1 MSLRQGMGLR
11 WKAPRWRMSPRR
23 RILRRRRSLK
33 WGISRQSASRWR
45 ALQREKG
52 SRQRGC
58 LWQGKGGAGFATR
71 VLPGFCPRI
80 KFLDEAYELLGMRGH
95 ASELRPT
102 VETSA
107 CVVEVLRSL
116 LIMIDEARVL
126 QNLEMVRS
134 RGARE
139 PCKFG
144 KIAYAHAAGVLE
156 QRHENELVVLVAER
170 YKHVPASA
178 ELARELLHG
187 TRRCLRAADIAHGA
201 SFARTF
207 MRYCSMV
214 HKSEPFTA
222 LWGIGCML
230 SSSGKKNDTN
240 GWTSGEG
247 IAAGMRSVIPYSRKI
262 LHWPAVCTIR
272 GSRVITTRY
281 MHSGPVSCCPHQH
294 LYLHLE
300 GHAKQ
305 Q

>member
-1 MSLRQGMGLR
+1 M
-11 WKAPRWRMSPRR
+11 
-23 RILRRRRSLK
+23 
-33 WGISRQSASRWR
+33 
-45 ALQREKG
+45 
-52 SRQRGC
+52 
-58 LWQGKGGAGFATR
+58 
-71 VLPGFCPRI
+71 LPGFCPRI
-80 KFLDEAYELLGMRGH
+80 KFLDEAYELLSMRGY

-116 LIMIDEARVL
+116 LIMIDEACVL

-134 RGARE
+134 RGARK

-156 QRHENELVVLVAER
+156 QRHENELAVFVAER

-187 TRRCLRAADIAHGA
+187 TRCCLRTADIAHSA

-207 MRYCSMV
+207 MRYRSMV
-214 HKSEPFTA
+214 HESEPFTA
-222 LWGIGCML
+222 LWGIGCVL
-230 SSSGKKNDTN
+230 SSSGKKNETN

-281 MHSGPVSCCPHQH
+281 
-294 LYLHLE
+294 
-300 GHAKQ
+300 A
-305 Q
+305 

>member
-11 WKAPRWRMSPRR
+11 QKAPRWRMSPRR

-58 LWQGKGGAGFATR
+58 LWQGKGRSRIRYTR
-71 VLPGFCPRI
+71 ASGFCPRI
-80 KFLDEAYELLGMRGH
+80 KFLDEAYELLSMRGH

-102 VETSA
+102 VEASA

-116 LIMIDEARVL
+116 LIMIDEACVL
-126 QNLEMVRS
+126 QNLEMMRS
-134 RGARE
+134 RGARK

-144 KIAYAHAAGVLE
+144 KIAYTHTAGVLE
-156 QRHENELVVLVAER
+156 QRHENELAVLVSER

-187 TRRCLRAADIAHGA
+187 ARCCLRTADIAHSA

-207 MRYCSMV
+207 MRHRSMV
-214 HKSEPFTA
+214 YISESFIA
-222 LWGIGCML
+222 LWGIGCAL
-230 SSSGKKNDTN
+230 SSSGKKNETN
-240 GWTSGEG
+240 G
-247 IAAGMRSVIPYSRKI
+247 
-262 LHWPAVCTIR
+262 
-272 GSRVITTRY
+272 
-281 MHSGPVSCCPHQH
+281 
-294 LYLHLE
+294 
-300 GHAKQ
+300 
-305 Q
+305 